1 MPTRRTFLAALAAAT
16 TAAAQPAQQ
25 RPPGLLIDSHI
36 HLFAKDRKR
45 FPYHPN
51 APYQPEPAD
60 LDDYKTFLAAAK
72 IDHVILVHPEP
83 YQDDHRYLEYCLK
96 NEPTPGVFKATCL
109 YDPIA
114 PETPDRLQELTERN
128 PNRIVAVR
136 IHEMRD
142 RNAPPTT
149 TGPIKDRDLADPRM
163 KTTWSKARDLSLAI
177 QMHFTP
183 WFAPAIGR
191 IAAQFEDVPVIL
203 DHLGR
208 AGMGTPADYAA
219 VLKLAQLPRTYMK
232 FSGWTYSSKQGPP
245 YRDAKP
251 IVRQAYDA
259 FGPDRILW
267 GGLGHNEKQFA
278 DAIEVFDLMFDYAT
292 EPEKAAIRGLNA
304 KKLFRF

>member
-1 MPTRRTFLAALAAAT
+1 MPPTRRAFLATLAATAAALAAH
-16 TAAAQPAQQ
+16 
-25 RPPGLLIDSHI
+25 RPEGLLIDSHI
-36 HLFAKDRKR
+36 HLFAKDRQR

-60 LDDYKTFLAAAK
+60 LNDYKPFLASSN
-72 IDHVILVHPEP
+72 INHVILVHPEP

-96 NEPTPGVFKATCL
+96 NEPQPGFFKATCL

-114 PETPDRLQELTERN
+114 PETPRRLEELVQRN
-128 PNRIVAVR
+128 PDRIVALR

-142 RNAPPTT
+142 RNAPPATS
-149 TGPIKDRDLADPRM
+149 GAIKDRDLADPRM
-163 KTTWSKARDLSLAI
+163 KTTWSKARELSLAI
-177 QMHFTP
+177 QMHFMP

-191 IAAQFEDVPVIL
+191 IAAEFDDVPVIL

-219 VLKLAQLPRTYMK
+219 VLKLAKLPRTYMK
-232 FSGWTYSSKQGPP
+232 FSGWSYSSKQGPP

-267 GGLGHNEKQFA
+267 GGLGHNDQQFA

-304 KKLFRF
+304 KKLFGF